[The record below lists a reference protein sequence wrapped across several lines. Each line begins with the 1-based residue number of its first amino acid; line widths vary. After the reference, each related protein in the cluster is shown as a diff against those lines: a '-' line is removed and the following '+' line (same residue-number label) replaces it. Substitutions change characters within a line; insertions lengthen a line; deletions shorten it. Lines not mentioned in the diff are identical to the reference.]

1 MIYLR
6 KFNENNSNE
15 VIGLLKDLML
25 DISDE
30 FGYLLKDIKYD
41 MFNTML
47 EQGTYCVNEV
57 DYKYDIGNF
66 GLYEKYIQL
75 VLRIPNNQ
83 NPESLLNPIGEIE
96 KRLVFED
103 LEFRSNLSED
113 LEVSR
118 KNGIHIIEQFA
129 KKYPYLSHDMTTDG
143 YKKFQLYFLEVFIE

>member
-15 VIGLLKDLML
+15 VIDLLKDLML
-25 DISDE
+25 DIADE
-30 FGYLLKDIKYD
+30 FGYLLKDIEYD
-41 MFNTML
+41 IFPTI
-47 EQGTYCVNEV
+47 EQGTYYINEK

-75 VLRIPNNQ
+75 ALRLPNNQ
-83 NPESLLNPIGEIE
+83 NPESLLKPIGEIE

-103 LEFRSNLSED
+103 LEFRSNLSDD
-113 LEVSR
+113 LEIPR
-118 KNGIHIIEQFA
+118 KNGNLTIEQFA
-129 KKYPYLSHDMTTDG
+129 KKYNYLSHDMTTDG